1 MLSEF
6 YLNNNR
12 IDFNE
17 VVVSDMNNKHVG
29 KLVLSTEKIKAGV
42 TLVADKLNQQFS
54 GEDIV
59 IISMV
64 PGGILFTADLVRE
77 LTLDIKMDYVSCPHT
92 PGDSNNN
99 SNIVYH
105 QNIPVEGKNVVLVDD
120 AIESGGTM
128 KRVAK
133 YLAEEF
139 GVKSLSIATLFVKPG
154 RVDIPYPQYFAYEM
168 ENDDMLIGYGLPW
181 QDKYRNIPFV
191 SKLVK

>member
-1 MLSEF
+1 M
-6 YLNNNR
+6 NK
-12 IDFNE
+12 
-17 VVVSDMNNKHVG
+17 MNNKHIG
-29 KLVLSTEKIKAGV
+29 DLVLSTAQINAGIRIV
-42 TLVADKLNQQFS
+42 SDKLNKQFS
-54 GEDIV
+54 GEEVV

-64 PGGILFTADLVRE
+64 PGGIIFTADMVRE

-99 SNIVYH
+99 SSIVYH
-105 QNIPVEGKNVVLVDD
+105 QNIPIKGQHVILVDD

-133 YLAEEF
+133 YIAEEF
-139 GVKSLSIATLFVKPG
+139 SVKSLSIATLFVKPG

-181 QDKYRNIPFV
+181 QDKHRNIPFV
-191 SKLVK
+191 SKLMK